1 MNDELERER
10 EERLLKFAALA
21 GQEQEDKE
29 YEAFLRSDEYVP
41 PDEAWMKKVTGE
53 LRRPARHRP
62 VHWRKLVVMA
72 ASIIVLLCAGVG
84 TAIANPKA
92 LANLFSQD
100 YERYSQVRVDDGVVL
115 EKPEGWE
122 SEYYPT
128 WAPEGFHIEEV
139 TPGNSLLVM
148 MLLNSE
154 TNKEIWFSVAEKER
168 DGYPNTE
175 ELEEIEITVFG
186 EKKKAYISQDGKT
199 RQAVIKVD
207 RGSIMVSGELTKEE
221 LETMIENIENLR

>member
-53 LRRPARHRP
+53 LRRPPKRRL

-72 ASIIVLLCAGVG
+72 AAIVVLLCAGVG

-100 YERYSQVRVDDGVVL
+100 YDRYSQVRVDDGVVL

-128 WAPEGFHIEEV
+128 WAPQGFHIEEV
-139 TPGNSLLVM
+139 FDKNGLHTIT
-148 MLLNSE
+148 LLNVS
-154 TNKEIWFSVAEKER
+154 THQIVSFTAFEK
-168 DGYPNTE
+168 GKYSFPNTE
-175 ELEEIEITVFG
+175 GLEKVEVKVLGEEKIIYTSEDNRRKFIVIQNENDGFVIDGQIT
-186 EKKKAYISQDGKT
+186 T
-199 RQAVIKVD
+199 
-207 RGSIMVSGELTKEE
+207 EE
-221 LETMIENIENLR
+221 LVKITENVKNIN

>member
-1 MNDELERER
+1 MNDELERDR

-53 LRRPARHRP
+53 LRRPPKRRP
-62 VHWRKLVVMA
+62 VHWKKLVVMA
-72 ASIIVLLCAGVG
+72 AAIVVLLCAGVG

-128 WAPEGFHIEEV
+128 WAPEGFHIEDV
-139 TPGNSLLVM
+139 SQTDSLQAIT
-148 MLLNSE
+148 LLNNA
-154 TNKEIWFSVAEKER
+154 TNKKIWFYIAKNEK
-168 DGYPNTE
+168 DAYPNTE
-175 ELEEIEITVFG
+175 KLQEIEITVFG
-186 EKKKAYISQDGKT
+186 EKKKAYVSEDGKT
-199 RQAVIKVD
+199 RQTVIKVD
-207 RGSIMVSGELTKEE
+207 RGFIMVSGELTKEE

>member
-1 MNDELERER
+1 MHDELERER

-21 GQEQEDKE
+21 GQEREDQE

-41 PDEAWMKKVTGE
+41 PDEAWMKKVTSE
-53 LRRPARHRP
+53 LRRPPNRRL

-72 ASIIVLLCAGVG
+72 AAIVVLLCAGVG

-100 YERYSQVRVDDGVVL
+100 YDRYSQVRVDDGVVL

-128 WAPEGFHIEEV
+128 WAPKGFYI
-139 TPGNSLLVM
+139 
-148 MLLNSE
+148 
-154 TNKEIWFSVAEKER
+154 KEISEKDNAHLMFLFNNSTEKEISFFAF
-168 DGYPNTE
+168 DDEATGFPNTE
-175 ELEEIEITVFG
+175 KLEKIEVSVFEESKEAYRSTDGQTLYIVLRVENDSIALSGQLTLEELQ
-186 EKKKAYISQDGKT
+186 K
-199 RQAVIKVD
+199 
-207 RGSIMVSGELTKEE
+207 M
-221 LETMIENIENLR
+221 LENVKNLR

>member
-1 MNDELERER
+1 MHDELERER

-21 GQEQEDKE
+21 GQEREDQE

-41 PDEAWMKKVTGE
+41 PDEAWMKKVTSE
-53 LRRPARHRP
+53 LRRPPNRRL

-72 ASIIVLLCAGVG
+72 AAIVVLLCAGVG

-100 YERYSQVRVDDGVVL
+100 YDRYSQVRVDDGVVL

-128 WAPEGFHIEEV
+128 WAPKGFHIEEISQ
-139 TPGNSLLVM
+139 TDSLQAIT
-148 MLLNSE
+148 LLNSA
-154 TNKEIWFSVAEKER
+154 TNKKIWFYVAENEK
-168 DGYPNTE
+168 DAYPNTE
-175 ELEEIEITVFG
+175 ELEETEITVFG
-186 EKKKAYISQDGKT
+186 EKKKAYISEDEKT
-199 RQAVIKVD
+199 RQTVIKLD
-207 RGSIMVSGELTKEE
+207 KGSVMVSGELTKEE
-221 LETMIENIENLR
+221 LEVMIENIKNLR

>member
-1 MNDELERER
+1 MHDELERER

-21 GQEQEDKE
+21 GQEREDQE

-41 PDEAWMKKVTGE
+41 PDEAWMKKVTSE
-53 LRRPARHRP
+53 LRRPPNRRL

-72 ASIIVLLCAGVG
+72 AAIVVLLCAGVG

-100 YERYSQVRVDDGVVL
+100 YDRYSQVRVDDGVVL

-128 WAPEGFHIEEV
+128 WAPEGFHIEDV
-139 TPGNSLLVM
+139 TSGNSLLVM
-148 MLLNSE
+148 MLLNNVTE
-154 TNKEIWFSVAEKER
+154 KEIWFSVAENET

-175 ELEEIEITVFG
+175 ELEEIEIAIFG
-186 EKKKAYISQDGKT
+186 EKKKAYVSKDGKI
-199 RQAVIKVD
+199 RQIVIKID
-207 RGSIMVSGELTKEE
+207 KGSVMISGELTKEE
-221 LETMIENIENLR
+221 LESMVENIKNLR

>member
-72 ASIIVLLCAGVG
+72 ASIVVLLCAGVG

-128 WAPEGFHIEEV
+128 WAPEGFSISNIVAGKEVCSITLINKEDKNIEFTVYES
-139 TPGNSLLVM
+139 TPRGFANTENLISISLEIFGKDHAAYLSEDGRRILLVIEA
-148 MLLNSE
+148 NSK
-154 TNKEIWFSVAEKER
+154 TIVIDGQITAEEMGR
-168 DGYPNTE
+168 
-175 ELEEIEITVFG
+175 F
-186 EKKKAYISQDGKT
+186 A
-199 RQAVIKVD
+199 
-207 RGSIMVSGELTKEE
+207 
-221 LETMIENIENLR
+221 ENIQNIN

>member
-1 MNDELERER
+1 MHDELERER

-21 GQEQEDKE
+21 GQEREDQE

-41 PDEAWMKKVTGE
+41 PDEAWMKKVTSE
-53 LRRPARHRP
+53 LRRPPKRRL

-72 ASIIVLLCAGVG
+72 AAIVVLLCAGVG

-100 YERYSQVRVDDGVVL
+100 YDRYSQVRVDDGVVL

-128 WAPEGFHIEEV
+128 WAPKGFSITDIAENGNAHNLTLSDKEGTQIEFAV
-139 TPGNSLLVM
+139 YDGRTYG
-148 MLLNSE
+148 
-154 TNKEIWFSVAEKER
+154 FSNTEKLSTFSMKIFEKEYTAYLSE
-168 DGYPNTE
+168 DGLQVLVVIPNENGSIVIDGEITPE
-175 ELEEIEITVFG
+175 ELVEF
-186 EKKKAYISQDGKT
+186 A
-199 RQAVIKVD
+199 
-207 RGSIMVSGELTKEE
+207 
-221 LETMIENIENLR
+221 ENIKNLR

>member
-72 ASIIVLLCAGVG
+72 ASIVVLLCAGVG

-128 WAPEGFHIEEV
+128 WAPEGFHIEKVVETDNTNV
-139 TPGNSLLVM
+139 IL
-148 MLLNSE
+148 LLNKS
-154 TNKEIWFSVAEKER
+154 TNKEIRFSVL
-168 DGYPNTE
+168 DNQTDDFPNTE
-175 ELEEIEITVFG
+175 NLDKIEIIVWG
-186 EKKKAYISQDGKT
+186 EKQTAYMSSDGQDLIALLKANNDT
-199 RQAVIKVD
+199 
-207 RGSIMVSGELTKEE
+207 VSVKGQLKIDELA
-221 LETMIENIENLR
+221 TMIENIENLR

>member
-53 LRRPARHRP
+53 LRRPARRRP

-128 WAPEGFHIEEV
+128 WAPKEFSIADVAEN
-139 TPGNSLLVM
+139 GNTHNIILK
-148 MLLNSE
+148 
-154 TNKEIWFSVAEKER
+154 NKGNAQIFFSVFDDDKP
-168 DGYPNTE
+168 GFTNTE
-175 ELEEIEITVFG
+175 GLGEIETEIFG
-186 EKKKAYISQDGKT
+186 ENEIVYVSENNQRKL
-199 RQAVIKVD
+199 VILKD
-207 RGSIMVSGELTKEE
+207 RGSNIVIDGQITIEE
-221 LETMIENIENLR
+221 LVKMAESVENIN

>member
-1 MNDELERER
+1 MHDELERER

-21 GQEQEDKE
+21 GQEREDQE

-41 PDEAWMKKVTGE
+41 PDEAWMKKVTSE
-53 LRRPARHRP
+53 LRRPPKRRL

-72 ASIIVLLCAGVG
+72 AAIVVLLCAGVG

-100 YERYSQVRVDDGVVL
+100 YDRYSQVRVDDGVVL

-128 WAPEGFHIEEV
+128 WAPKGFSITNIVEGKEV
-139 TPGNSLLVM
+139 CNLT
-148 MLLNSE
+148 LLNREDKNIEFTVYESPPHGF
-154 TNKEIWFSVAEKER
+154 T
-168 DGYPNTE
+168 NTE
-175 ELEEIEITVFG
+175 KLVSISLKIFG
-186 EKKKAYISQDGKT
+186 EEHIAYLSEDGRRILLAIEANGKT
-199 RQAVIKVD
+199 IVID
-207 RGSIMVSGELTKEE
+207 GQITAEEMVEFA
-221 LETMIENIENLR
+221 ENIKNIN

>member
-1 MNDELERER
+1 MNDELERDR

-62 VHWRKLVVMA
+62 VHWKKLVVMA
-72 ASIIVLLCAGVG
+72 AAIVVLLCAGVG

-148 MLLNSE
+148 MLLNSK

-186 EKKKAYISQDGKT
+186 EKKKAYVSQDGKT

-207 RGSIMVSGELTKEE
+207 RGSVMVSGELTKEE

>member
-128 WAPEGFHIEEV
+128 WAPEGFHIEDINIFDD
-139 TPGNSLLVM
+139 TNSIKL
-148 MLLNSE
+148 
-154 TNKEIWFSVAEKER
+154 TNHDGTKVITFSIGAENNFS
-168 DGYPNTE
+168 NTE
-175 ELEEIEITVFG
+175 NLEPIEITIAG
-186 EKKKAYISQDGKT
+186 ENLTAFTSTDNTRKLIKIAANDGT
-199 RQAVIKVD
+199 IVID
-207 RGSIMVSGELTKEE
+207 GQLTLRE
-221 LETMIENIENLR
+221 LENMVENIENLR

>member
-1 MNDELERER
+1 MHDELERER

-21 GQEQEDKE
+21 GQEREDQE

-41 PDEAWMKKVTGE
+41 PDEAWMKKVTSE
-53 LRRPARHRP
+53 LRRPPNRRL

-72 ASIIVLLCAGVG
+72 AAIVVLLCAGVG

-100 YERYSQVRVDDGVVL
+100 YDRYSQVRVDAGVVL

-128 WAPEGFHIEEV
+128 WAPKGFHIEEISQ
-139 TPGNSLLVM
+139 TDSLQAIT
-148 MLLNSE
+148 LLNSA
-154 TNKEIWFSVAEKER
+154 TNKKIWFYVAENEK
-168 DGYPNTE
+168 DAYPNTE
-175 ELEEIEITVFG
+175 ELEETEITVFG
-186 EKKKAYISQDGKT
+186 EKKKAYISEDGKT
-199 RQAVIKVD
+199 RQTVIKLD
-207 RGSIMVSGELTKEE
+207 KGSVMVSGELTKEE
-221 LETMIENIENLR
+221 LEVMIENIKNLR

>member
-1 MNDELERER
+1 MHDELERER

-21 GQEQEDKE
+21 GQEREDQE

-41 PDEAWMKKVTGE
+41 PDEAWMKKVTSE
-53 LRRPARHRP
+53 LRRPPNRRL

-72 ASIIVLLCAGVG
+72 AAIVVLLCAGVG

-100 YERYSQVRVDDGVVL
+100 YDRYSQVRVDDGVVL

-139 TPGNSLLVM
+139 SQTENLRVIT
-148 MLLNSE
+148 LLNNA
-154 TNKEIWFSVAEKER
+154 TGNEIWFSLLENEIDR
-168 DGYPNTE
+168 YPNTE
-175 ELEEIEITVFG
+175 ELEETEITVFG
-186 EKKKAYISQDGKT
+186 EKKKAYISEDGKT
-199 RQAVIKVD
+199 RQTVIKLD
-207 RGSIMVSGELTKEE
+207 KGSVVVSGELTKEE
-221 LETMIENIENLR
+221 LEVMIENIKNLR

>member
-1 MNDELERER
+1 MNDELERDR

-53 LRRPARHRP
+53 LRRPPKRRP
-62 VHWRKLVVMA
+62 VHWKKLVVMA
-72 ASIIVLLCAGVG
+72 AAIVVLLCAGVG

-128 WAPEGFHIEEV
+128 WAPSGFSIKDFSENGNTHNLTLSSKNDAQIEFAIYDNR
-139 TPGNSLLVM
+139 TYG
-148 MLLNSE
+148 
-154 TNKEIWFSVAEKER
+154 FS
-168 DGYPNTE
+168 NTE
-175 ELEEIEITVFG
+175 KLSTFPVTIFEEEYT
-186 EKKKAYISQDGKT
+186 AYLSEDGL
-199 RQAVIKVD
+199 RVLMVIPNE
-207 RGSIMVSGELTKEE
+207 GASIVIDGELTPEQLVKFA
-221 LETMIENIENLR
+221 ENIKNLN

>member
-1 MNDELERER
+1 MNDELERDR

-62 VHWRKLVVMA
+62 VHWKKLVVMA
-72 ASIIVLLCAGVG
+72 AAIVVLLCAGVG

-122 SEYYPT
+122 SECYPT

-139 TPGNSLLVM
+139 SQTEKLRVIN
-148 MLLNSE
+148 LLNS
-154 TNKEIWFSVAEKER
+154 TTGKKIWFSLLENEIDR
-168 DGYPNTE
+168 YPNTE
-175 ELEEIEITVFG
+175 NLEEIEIVVLG
-186 EKKKAYISQDGKT
+186 EKKQAYMSEDGQT
-199 RQAVIKVD
+199 LQVVIKMD
-207 RGSIMVSGELTKEE
+207 KGSVVISGQLKIVE
-221 LETMIENIENLR
+221 LETMVENIKNLR

>member
-1 MNDELERER
+1 MHDELERER

-21 GQEQEDKE
+21 GQEREDQE

-41 PDEAWMKKVTGE
+41 PDEAWMKKVTSE
-53 LRRPARHRP
+53 LRRPPNRRL

-72 ASIIVLLCAGVG
+72 AAIVVLLCAGVG

-100 YERYSQVRVDDGVVL
+100 YDRYSQVRVDDGVVL

-128 WAPEGFHIEEV
+128 WAPKGFHIEEISQ
-139 TPGNSLLVM
+139 TDSLQAIT
-148 MLLNSE
+148 LLNSA
-154 TNKEIWFSVAEKER
+154 TNKKIWFYVAENEK
-168 DGYPNTE
+168 DAYPNTE
-175 ELEEIEITVFG
+175 ELEETEITVFG
-186 EKKKAYISQDGKT
+186 EKKKAYISEDGKT
-199 RQAVIKVD
+199 RQTVIKLD
-207 RGSIMVSGELTKEE
+207 KGSVMVSGELTKEE
-221 LETMIENIENLR
+221 LEVMIENIKNLR